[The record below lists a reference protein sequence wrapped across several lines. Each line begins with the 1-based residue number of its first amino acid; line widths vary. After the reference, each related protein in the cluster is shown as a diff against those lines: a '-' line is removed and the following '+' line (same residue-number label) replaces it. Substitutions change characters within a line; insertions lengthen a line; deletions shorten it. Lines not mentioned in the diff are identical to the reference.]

1 MLKEE
6 INFIKSRDL
15 EISAKEKLLEQDRKD
30 LKLKMQNL
38 GRMLESVGLESFS
51 SGEYTLHQQTTKF
64 YSIKDEEGAK
74 RELIELFDREGL
86 FDEYVKIDSRSL
98 SKQVRLLM
106 ERGIEIPQVKETEKW
121 TCKITKG

>member
-6 INFIKSRDL
+6 INYLKSKDL
-15 EISAKEKLLEQDRKD
+15 ELSAQEKVLEQDRKD
-30 LKLKMQNL
+30 LKLKIENL

-51 SGEYTLHQQTTKF
+51 SGDYTLHQKTEKF

-74 RELIELFDREGL
+74 RHLIELFDQEGL
-86 FDEYVKIDSRSL
+86 FDEYVKIDGRSL

-106 ERGIEIPQVKETEKW
+106 EKGVEVPQVKEMEKW